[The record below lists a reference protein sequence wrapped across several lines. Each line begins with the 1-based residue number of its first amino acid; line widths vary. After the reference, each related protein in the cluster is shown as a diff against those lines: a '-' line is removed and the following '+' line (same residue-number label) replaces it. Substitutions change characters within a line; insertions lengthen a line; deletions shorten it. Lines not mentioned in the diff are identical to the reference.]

1 MLYIDSMSQEQ
12 ETPKDIRSKALTW
25 SKLLSAATVLVAA
38 STVVLHVIGATRHQN
53 YLSFWGINHGL
64 FPKTTE
70 WTLINGYYGVFDRF
84 FAILSTTLSNLHWLA
99 IASII
104 LGIYVFVLFT
114 PIGGPAKKPAWLDRL
129 SPGWQRFLRQ
139 VMLTAIYVLVSPFV
153 LVLVTAFLAVPAAFG
168 EIAGQSAAE
177 REAPE
182 YKKGCELARV
192 PCVELSKDGSIIAT
206 GFVLDIN
213 PSHIA
218 IFDEQLQRARVLP
231 MENVALTSKKSIKQ

>member
-1 MLYIDSMSQEQ
+1 MLYIYSMSQEQ
-12 ETPKDIRSKALTW
+12 ETPKDIRSKALNW

-38 STVVLHVIGATRHQN
+38 CTVVLHVIGATRHQN

-64 FPKTTE
+64 FPKTTD

-84 FAILSTTLSNLHWLA
+84 VAILSATLSNLHWLA

-104 LGIYVFVLFT
+104 LGIYVFLLLT

-129 SPGWQRFLRQ
+129 SPGWKRLLRQ
-139 VMLTAIYVLVSPFV
+139 VALTAICVLASPFV

-168 EIAGQSAAE
+168 EIAGKSAAE
-177 REAPE
+177 REVAE
-182 YKKGCELARV
+182 YKKGCELART

-231 MENVALTSKKSIKQ
+231 MENVAITSKKSIK